1 MSKKVITIFGTA
13 RAKPNDEVYKFACD
27 IGKTLAQNGFAI
39 ATGGYGGIMLASSQ
53 GARSAGGEVYGITC
67 KIFNRTVNEFVT
79 EEIQTDNLQKRLDK
93 LIEIGDGYIVLP
105 GGTGTLL
112 ELAMVWEL
120 KNKKFLT
127 ANKPVIAAGNFWK
140 DLIETIAKD
149 DAKSVQCIRQA
160 QTAIEI
166 VDILKSEI

>member
-1 MSKKVITIFGTA
+1 MTKKVITIFGTA
-13 RAKPNDEVYKFACD
+13 RAKPRDDVYKFAYE
-27 IGKTLAQNGFAI
+27 IGKSLAESGFAI

-53 GARSAGGEVYGITC
+53 GARSAGGIVYGVTC

-93 LIEIGDGYIVLP
+93 LIEIGDGFVVLP

-120 KNKKFLT
+120 KNKGFLNG
-127 ANKPVIAAGNFWK
+127 NKAVIAAGDFWK
-140 DLIETIAKD
+140 GLIETVAKD
-149 DAKSVQCIRQA
+149 DVQSVKYIKQA
-160 QTAIEI
+160 QTAKEI
-166 VDILKSEI
+166 AEMLKSEI